1 MAELTVNTE
10 RDPDVLTEDELD
22 SLRVGEELQAEQQ
35 DMLAG
40 KFRDAEELEKAY
52 IELQRKMGAGDREE
66 PEATTEEEEESEVPK
81 QDEPELTE
89 THTLISEASKEYWDN
104 DGTISTD
111 TMEKLSSMDAKD
123 LVQTYMEMQAL
134 NDAAPTE
141 VPDLSDR
148 EVMEIQSM
156 AGGSEEYSQMT
167 SWAGENLPPEDVQA
181 FDSLIATGQ
190 MGAIRLA
197 VAGLR
202 SLYSEKVGY
211 EGRMLSGKAATD
223 TVDAFRSQAEVV
235 RAMQDPRYENDPA
248 YRNDVFNKL
257 DRSNLDW

>member
-10 RDPDVLTEDELD
+10 RDPDILTEDELD

-52 IELQRKMGAGDREE
+52 MELQQKLGQPRDD
-66 PEATTEEEEESEVPK
+66 EATSEPKEEEESEVPK
-81 QDEPELTE
+81 QDEELTE
-89 THTLISEASKEYWDN
+89 AQTLIGEASAEFYAN
-104 DGTISTD
+104 DGTISTEMMD
-111 TMEKLSSMDAKD
+111 KLGSMDAKD
-123 LVQTYMEMQAL
+123 LVQTYMDMQAA

-156 AGGSEEYSQMT
+156 AGGSDEYSQMT
-167 SWAGENLPPEDVQA
+167 AWAGENLPPEDVQA

-190 MGAIRLA
+190 MGAIPTGSSWSSFYL
-197 VAGLR
+197 LR
-202 SLYSEKVGY
+202 
-211 EGRMLSGKAATD
+211 EGWL
-223 TVDAFRSQAEVV
+223 
-235 RAMQDPRYENDPA
+235 
-248 YRNDVFNKL
+248 
-257 DRSNLDW
+257 

>member
-52 IELQRKMGAGDREE
+52 MELQQKLGQPRDD
-66 PEATTEEEEESEVPK
+66 EATSEPKEEEESEVPK
-81 QDEPELTE
+81 QDEELTE
-89 THTLISEASKEYWDN
+89 AQTLIGEASKEFYAN
-104 DGTISTD
+104 DGTISAEMMD
-111 TMEKLSSMDAKD
+111 KLGSMDAKD
-123 LVQTYMEMQAL
+123 LVQTYMEMQAV

-156 AGGSEEYSQMT
+156 AGGSDEYAQMT

-202 SLYSEKVGY
+202 SIYSEKVGY
-211 EGRMLSGKAATD
+211 EGRMLSGKAATES
-223 TVDAFRSQAEVV
+223 VDAFRSQAEVV

>member
-52 IELQRKMGAGDREE
+52 MELQQKLGQPRDD
-66 PEATTEEEEESEVPK
+66 EATSEPKEEEESEVPK
-81 QDEPELTE
+81 QDEELTE
-89 THTLISEASKEYWDN
+89 AQTLIGEASAEFYAN
-104 DGTISTD
+104 DGTISTEMMD
-111 TMEKLSSMDAKD
+111 KLGSMDAKD
-123 LVQTYMEMQAL
+123 LVQTYMDMQAA

-156 AGGSEEYSQMT
+156 AGGSDEYSQMT
-167 SWAGENLPPEDVQA
+167 AWAGENLPPEDVQA

-202 SLYSEKVGY
+202 SIYSEKVGY
-211 EGRMLSGKAATD
+211 EGRMLSGKAATE

>member
-10 RDPDVLTEDELD
+10 RDPDVFTEDELD

-40 KFRDAEELEKAY
+40 KFRDAEELERAY
-52 IELQRKMGAGDREE
+52 IELQQKLGQPREE
-66 PEATTEEEEESEVPK
+66 ADPEPEEEEESEVPE
-81 QDEPELTE
+81 QDEELTE
-89 THTLISEASKEYWDN
+89 AHALIDEASKEYWAN
-104 DGTISTD
+104 DGTISAEMMD
-111 TMEKLSSMDAKD
+111 KLSAMDSKD

-141 VPDLSDR
+141 VSDLTDR

-156 AGGSEEYSQMT
+156 AGGADEYSQMT
-167 SWAGENLPPEDVQA
+167 SWAGENLPPEDVEA

-202 SLYSEKVGY
+202 SLYSENVGY
-211 EGRMLSGKAATD
+211 EGRMLSGKAATES
-223 TVDAFRSQAEVV
+223 VDAFRSQAEVV
-235 RAMQDPRYENDPA
+235 RAMQDPRYDNDPA

>member
-52 IELQRKMGAGDREE
+52 MELQQKLGQPRDD
-66 PEATTEEEEESEVPK
+66 EATSEPKEEEESEVPK
-81 QDEPELTE
+81 QDEELTE
-89 THTLISEASKEYWDN
+89 AQTLIGEASKEFYAN
-104 DGTISTD
+104 DGTISAEMMD
-111 TMEKLSSMDAKD
+111 KLGSMDAKD
-123 LVQTYMEMQAL
+123 LVQTYMEMQAI

-156 AGGSEEYSQMT
+156 AGGSDEYAQMT

-211 EGRMLSGKAATD
+211 EGRMLSGKAATES
-223 TVDAFRSQAEVV
+223 VDAFRSQAEVV

>member
-52 IELQRKMGAGDREE
+52 MELQQKLGQPRD
-66 PEATTEEEEESEVPK
+66 EATPEPEEEEESEVPK
-81 QDEPELTE
+81 QDVELTE
-89 THTLISEASKEYWDN
+89 VQTLIGEASKEFYAN
-104 DGTISTD
+104 DGTISTEMMD
-111 TMEKLSSMDAKD
+111 KLGSMDAKD
-123 LVQTYMEMQAL
+123 LVQTYMEMQAI

-202 SLYSEKVGY
+202 SIYSEKVGY
-211 EGRMLSGKAATD
+211 EGRMLSGKAATES
-223 TVDAFRSQAEVV
+223 VDAFRSQAEVV

>member
-1 MAELTVNTE
+1 MAELTVNTD

-35 DMLAG
+35 YMLAG

-52 IELQRKMGAGDREE
+52 MELQQKLGQPRDD
-66 PEATTEEEEESEVPK
+66 EATSEPKEEEESEVPK
-81 QDEPELTE
+81 QDEELTE
-89 THTLISEASKEYWDN
+89 AQTLIGEASKEFYAN
-104 DGTISTD
+104 DGTISAEMMD
-111 TMEKLSSMDAKD
+111 KLGSMDAKD
-123 LVQTYMEMQAL
+123 LVQTYMEMQAV

-141 VPDLSDR
+141 VHDLSDR

-211 EGRMLSGKAATD
+211 EGRMLSGKAATES
-223 TVDAFRSQAEVV
+223 VDAFRSQAEVV